1 MPVSLPVGEQ
11 FKSHAPGELRVS
23 YGLTYSDADHYYIG
37 ADRDDGAGGVE
48 ETVAP
53 ATLGI
58 ENVLALEYDLAH
70 GITMGL
76 EIPLVHTEQSR
87 EFGGV
92 KGNMKAS
99 GLGDVRVLGR
109 YWLRDQATGVRI
121 YGAAGLRLPT
131 GESDKQFQAQNGR
144 MITQDL
150 AAQAGTGNLA
160 GIAEFGGSTL
170 LGQRVGVALS
180 ARYIFTPSA
189 TTVNNFR
196 NELTGNGPEKN
207 SDSDALAARLSISAP
222 LSTGGGVLGQF
233 AARAIF
239 DFAWVPYD
247 DLFGE
252 TEGFRRAGPIFL
264 IGPGLSYAPT
274 QSFSFSAAV
283 PFTVYRDVQQNGGN
297 VQEWTFQFGLSFNAI
312 TPGEY

>member
-11 FKSHAPGELRVS
+11 FKSYVSGELRVS
-23 YGLTYSDADHYYIG
+23 YGLTYSDTDHYYIG
-37 ADRDDGAGGVE
+37 PDRDDGAGGIE

-58 ENVLALEYDLAH
+58 ENVLGLEYDLAH
-70 GITMGL
+70 GITLGL
-76 EIPLVHTEQSR
+76 ELPFVHTEQSR

-99 GLGDVRVLGR
+99 GLGDIRVLGR
-109 YWLRDQATGVRI
+109 YWLRDQPTGIRL
-121 YGAAGLRLPT
+121 YGSAGLRLPT

-160 GIAEFGGSTL
+160 GILELGGSTIL
-170 LGQRVGVALS
+170 AQRFGLALS
-180 ARYIFTPSA
+180 TRYIFTPSA

-207 SDSDALAARLSISAP
+207 SDSDAFAARLSVSSP
-222 LSTGGGVLGQF
+222 LSTGEGVLSQF

-247 DLFGE
+247 DLFGK
-252 TEGFRRAGPIFL
+252 TEGFRRAGPIL
-264 IGPGLSYAPT
+264 LLGPGLSYSPME
-274 QSFSFSAAV
+274 SFSFSASM

-297 VQEWTFQFGLSFNAI
+297 VQEWTLQFGLSYTAI
-312 TPGEY
+312 TPDGN